1 MIVIFGGSHQGKT
14 DFARKLLKLGE
25 DDIYECCG
33 TEADFSYRCISHL
46 ERLVLERLKA
56 DLPVFDWFD
65 EHMEDF
71 RDKVIICDDICC
83 GVVPIEKL
91 MRLYRDNVGKQ
102 MQIFC
107 READEVYRVYAGLGE
122 RLKGRRED
130 AS

>member
-83 GVVPIEKL
+83 GAHRKAHEALPGQ
-91 MRLYRDNVGKQ
+91 RGK
-102 MQIFC
+102 
-107 READEVYRVYAGLGE
+107 ADADLLPG
-122 RLKGRRED
+122 GR
-130 AS
+130 